1 MQYLGIEPSTTL
13 SQLGILGLRRQRVRR
28 VPSVRLSL
36 CASSSAAVLLVD
48 VTHGESS
55 HFARA
60 GERWKEGRKERRR
73 VSECTCS
80 AVPPFLT
87 HPGSHSC
94 VWPTKRYATETT
106 RREGAAFS
114 LTRVGN
120 KSIKKGEILR
130 KQCSG
135 STATEREEEAYST
148 PQQSSTLR
156 APSAVQ
162 TFPLFLFILSTS
174 HVRPSVLSPFARP
187 FMAWPQRWTPNR
199 TAPRVSNMNMM
210 HACSRSGGVLRLSAL
225 ISSSTF
231 FF

>member
-1 MQYLGIEPSTTL
+1 M
-13 SQLGILGLRRQRVRR
+13 
-28 VPSVRLSL
+28 
-36 CASSSAAVLLVD
+36 
-48 VTHGESS
+48 
-55 HFARA
+55 
-60 GERWKEGRKERRR
+60 EGRKEGEERRR

-174 HVRPSVLSPFARP
+174 HVRQSVRPLAVCAPFYGMAAKMDTEPHRTTREHHEYDACMQPLWGSPASVR
-187 FMAWPQRWTPNR
+187 A
-199 TAPRVSNMNMM
+199 
-210 HACSRSGGVLRLSAL
+210 HL
-225 ISSSTF
+225 ILNF
-231 FF
+231 LFLMVMI